1 MDSKSQ
7 RVSIAGL
14 VVATLVLTS
23 LFFARTI
30 HNQRDSAHHT
40 VPKFAS
46 AAEGMAATT
55 STLPKQ
61 AWTSAYGNL
70 PMAFE
75 ANQGQTNPQVR
86 YLSHGNGYELFLTSD
101 EAVLT
106 LREPQPVR
114 VHSLKSAP
122 LFAERLHSGKA
133 VKTSVLRMKFDEAN
147 PAPEIIGTNALPGK
161 VSYFVGNDPKKWF
174 TDIPSYEAVRYKEIY
189 PGVDLLF
196 YGRRQRLEYDFVV
209 APGADPNII
218 ALNIEGARRVE
229 IDSHGNLVMR
239 VTAGKLALQ
248 RPVVYQEINGER
260 HKIAGTYSIA
270 NDHQIRFLI
279 ARYDH
284 TRPLTIDPVLNYSSY
299 LGGENFDLALGI
311 ALDAAGDAYVAG
323 NTTSTTF
330 PQKNAESATM
340 PSDIALGTAF
350 VSELN
355 PTGTALLYSTYLGGS
370 GNGTFG
376 DSANAIAVDASS
388 PANIYVTGFTGSS
401 DFPLSTALVPFQGT
415 PPGSVAASASAFIT
429 KLTPSASGSAQLAY
443 SSYLGG
449 NTFDEGFGVAVDAS
463 GNAFIA
469 GETKSTNFPQ
479 KGTQITAGQTSAA
492 GNAFLTE
499 INTTTGAG
507 ASLVYSTYLGGTSA
521 GSSFFGF
528 ADVAT
533 AVTTDGNS
541 NAYVVGGTSSTDF
554 PTAGT
559 AIPGSAACGANT
571 KGSAFISV
579 INTTTATLGYS
590 NCLTGNNVEI
600 AFGVNLGTGVPTVA
614 TKVAYITGETGSSN
628 FPVSTNSIPPP
639 ATVANRVA
647 FVALVNTNST
657 SPLQYSTFLGGNNSD
672 VGFSIGSDAQGNA
685 YVAGA
690 TDSMDFPITQ
700 GALVETLNNPSGVAF
715 VSKIAPNGNG
725 LADLVY
731 STYFGGQTANSLTTP
746 DTAQGIAVS
755 GTNAYFTGEMASPD
769 MPVSSGA
776 FQMSLGAAG
785 ATNAY
790 VANLPLVPVISVSRT
805 SIPFGTQLVGTPT
818 AAQFVTLTNNAT
830 SSITLTLPTTIG
842 GTNPADFASAAGT
855 CTTTLASGASC
866 TVGATFTPAAAASYS
881 ATLEILYSYNGT
893 PAAIPLQVALT
904 GTGSTTAGLITFTPT
919 SLTFAGQLLT
929 TASAAQTVT
938 ITNPSTTTALT
949 ISAIAIANGDFTIP
963 STSACGT
970 TFPITIAAS
979 PAGTPCVVSIVFQP
993 ASGTAPGADTGTM
1006 MVTDNA
1012 NGSPQSV
1019 ALNGTAWDFSV
1030 SAGSASVAKGAM
1042 GTFPVT
1048 VTGLGGFTG
1057 MVSFTCTPGST
1068 LVTACAVP
1076 TTSAAA
1082 APGAMVNGTLTAASF
1097 IVAPESM
1104 KVPPTATPQQ
1114 LVLVML
1120 AIALLF
1126 MIPATRR
1133 FRTRLSMAGA
1143 MLVFI
1148 MVAGCTG
1155 NHPKPKTTTLTV
1167 TPSSGGVTKP
1177 AITVNVTIT
1186 S

>member
-1 MDSKSQ
+1 MHLKSQ

-14 VVATLVLTS
+14 VVATLALTS

-30 HNQRDSAHHT
+30 HNQRDSAHQS
-40 VPKFAS
+40 VPKS
-46 AAEGMAATT
+46 ETAAPSMAANT
-55 STLPKQ
+55 STPVKQ

-75 ANQGQTNPQVR
+75 ANQGQTDPQVR
-86 YLSHGNGYELFLTSD
+86 YLSHGNGYELFLTGD
-101 EAVLT
+101 EAVLA
-106 LREPQPVR
+106 LQEPQRAR
-114 VHSLKSAP
+114 VHTVKSPA
-122 LFAERLHSGKA
+122 LFAERLQAGKA
-133 VKTSVLRMKFDEAN
+133 VKTSVVRMRFDEAN

-174 TDIPSYEAVRYKEIY
+174 TDIPSYEAVRYKQIY

-218 ALNIEGARRVE
+218 ALHIEGARKFE
-229 IDSHGNLVMR
+229 IDSDGNLVMR

-248 RPVVYQEINGER
+248 RPLVYQEINGER
-260 HKIAGTYSIA
+260 HKITGSYSIA

-279 ARYDH
+279 AGYDH

-299 LGGENFDLALGI
+299 LGGEGFDLALGI
-311 ALDAAGDAYVAG
+311 ALDAAGDAYIAG
-323 NTTSTTF
+323 NTTSTNF
-330 PQKNAESATM
+330 PQMNAESATV

-355 PTGTALLYSTYLGGS
+355 PGGTAILYSTYLGGS

-401 DFPLSTALVPFQGT
+401 DFPLSTALAPFQST
-415 PPGSVAASASAFIT
+415 PPGSVTAAASGFIT
-429 KLTPSASGSAQLAY
+429 KLAPSASGSAQLAY

-449 NTFDEGFGVAVDAS
+449 DTFDESFGVAVDAS
-463 GNAFIA
+463 GDAFIA
-469 GETKSTNFPQ
+469 GVTKSTNFPQ
-479 KGTQITAGQTSAA
+479 KGTQITPKQTSAA

-533 AVTTDGNS
+533 AVATDGKS
-541 NAYVVGGTSSTDF
+541 NAYVVGGTSSSDF
-554 PTAGT
+554 PTAGA

-590 NCLTGNNVEI
+590 QCLTGNNVEI
-600 AFGVNLGTGVPTVA
+600 AFGVNLGTGVPAVA

-639 ATVANRVA
+639 ASVVDRVA
-647 FVALVNTNST
+647 FVALVNTNSAT
-657 SPLQYSTFLGGNNSD
+657 PLQYSTFLGGNNSD
-672 VGFSIGSDAQGNA
+672 VGLSIGSDAQGNA
-685 YVAGA
+685 YVTGA

-700 GALVETLNNPSGVAF
+700 GALIEALNNPTGMAF
-715 VSKIAPNGNG
+715 IAKISPNGNG

-731 STYFGGQTANSLTTP
+731 STYFGGQTANSLAVP
-746 DTAQGIAVS
+746 DTGQGIAVS
-755 GTNAYFTGEMASPD
+755 GTNAYVTGEMASPN

-790 VANLPLVPVISVSRT
+790 VADLPLVPVISVSPA

-830 SSITLTLPTTIG
+830 TSITLAQPATIG
-842 GTNPADFASAAGT
+842 GTNPADFALAAGT
-855 CTTTLASGASC
+855 CTTSLASGASC
-866 TVGATFTPAAAASYS
+866 TVGATFTPAAVAAYS
-881 ATLEILYSYNGT
+881 ATLEIFYTFNGT
-893 PAAIPLQVALT
+893 PAAIPLQVPLT
-904 GTGSTTAGLITFTPT
+904 GTGSNTEGLISFTPT

-938 ITNPSTTTALT
+938 ITNPSTSTTLT

-963 STSACGT
+963 ATSACGT
-970 TFPITIAAS
+970 TFPITVAAS
-979 PAGTPCVVSIVFQP
+979 PAGKPCVVSIVFQP

-1012 NGSPQSV
+1012 NASPQSV

-1048 VTGLGGFTG
+1048 ITGLGGFTG

-1082 APGAMVNGTLTAASF
+1082 APGATATGTLTAASF
-1097 IVAPESM
+1097 VVAPESM
-1104 KVPPTATPQQ
+1104 KVPPAATPQQ
-1114 LVLVML
+1114 VLLVML
-1120 AIALLF
+1120 AIALVF
-1126 MIPATRR
+1126 MISSTRR
-1133 FRTRLSMAGA
+1133 FRTRMGMAGA

-1155 NHPKPKTTTLTV
+1155 NRSKPKSTTLTI
-1167 TPSSGGVTKP
+1167 TPASGGVTKP

-1186 S
+1186 